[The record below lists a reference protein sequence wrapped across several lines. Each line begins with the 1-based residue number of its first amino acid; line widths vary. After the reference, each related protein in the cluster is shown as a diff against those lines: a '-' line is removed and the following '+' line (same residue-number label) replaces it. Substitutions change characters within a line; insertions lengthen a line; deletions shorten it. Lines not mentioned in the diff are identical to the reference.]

1 MSEIKSAFEIAMER
15 INKMSDATDSEKLK
29 WKYLPEG
36 KDLAMKYL
44 KGEASL
50 EDGLSGYS
58 GESLSYVKEGIEEV
72 LADQIVLPSNDKI
85 SPQFTKALDGIVSV
99 KEDKP
104 RAQQIASAINQLMDH
119 FVTQGAE
126 QRKQAADM
134 LKESFAGKLKAAAT
148 QKRLSIDTSA
158 LNVEAL
164 PQYHEE
170 LSKVV
175 AQINEQYQ
183 IQLSELKRY
192 LTETD

>member
-29 WKYLPEG
+29 WKFVPEG

-50 EDGLSGYS
+50 EDGLAGRS
-58 GESLSYVKEGIEEV
+58 GEEADFIKEGIVEV
-72 LADQIVLPSNDKI
+72 LADQIILPNNDKI
-85 SPQFTKALDGIVSV
+85 SPQFTKALDGIVSI
-99 KEDKP
+99 KEEKAM
-104 RAQQIASAINQLMDH
+104 AQQVAGAINQLMDH

-134 LKESFAGKLKAAAT
+134 LKETFAGKLKAAAT
-148 QKRLSIDTSA
+148 QKRLAIDTSA

-164 PQYHEE
+164 PQYQEE
-170 LSKVV
+170 YSKVV
-175 AQINEQYQ
+175 QQINEQYQ
-183 IQLSELKRY
+183 LQLNELKHYLSEIK
-192 LTETD
+192 